1 MDNNNQTPFIDS
13 KLLILLTFANSL
25 LFGYI
30 KIYYESNSALRLKIE
45 IIWLLIKALI
55 ILLNSKYMY
64 KLVYNLTHDQDI
76 SVSFWSIIR
85 NTHLLSCICTLMA
98 FLILIWVAIRI
109 LSEDR
114 IKKRGK
120 NYDKYSNW
128 IRFRC
133 RNTMLWRFSRSPSF
147 GNRKGF
153 LERSNWDSSQTL
165 WWRRICEN
173 TSAANGR
180 YQKWRLSKSA
190 WVANVRKARRLR
202 KKQLTNKIF
211 YATINLVKTL

>member
-30 KIYYESNSALRLKIE
+30 KIYHESNSALRLKIE

-98 FLILIWVAIRI
+98 FLILI
-109 LSEDR
+109 
-114 IKKRGK
+114 
-120 NYDKYSNW
+120 
-128 IRFRC
+128 
-133 RNTMLWRFSRSPSF
+133 
-147 GNRKGF
+147 
-153 LERSNWDSSQTL
+153 
-165 WWRRICEN
+165 
-173 TSAANGR
+173 
-180 YQKWRLSKSA
+180 
-190 WVANVRKARRLR
+190 
-202 KKQLTNKIF
+202 
-211 YATINLVKTL
+211 

>member
-64 KLVYNLTHDQDI
+64 KLGYKLTHDQD
-76 SVSFWSIIR
+76 VSTNFWAIIR

-98 FLILIWVAIRI
+98 FLILI
-109 LSEDR
+109 
-114 IKKRGK
+114 
-120 NYDKYSNW
+120 
-128 IRFRC
+128 
-133 RNTMLWRFSRSPSF
+133 
-147 GNRKGF
+147 
-153 LERSNWDSSQTL
+153 
-165 WWRRICEN
+165 
-173 TSAANGR
+173 
-180 YQKWRLSKSA
+180 
-190 WVANVRKARRLR
+190 
-202 KKQLTNKIF
+202 
-211 YATINLVKTL
+211 